1 MPKNGARYG
10 IRSENIV
17 VEAVQN
23 SKNKVLHVESTY
35 FNTNKKAIPRSRM
48 CQAPSAR
55 RPKRSLGSG
64 LITVYLILS

>member
-17 VEAVQN
+17 VEAVQD

-35 FNTNKKAIPRSRM
+35 FNTNKKAIPEGAECVKHPRQNVRNEVW
-48 CQAPSAR
+48 APA
-55 RPKRSLGSG
+55 
-64 LITVYLILS
+64 